1 MNENIEFLNYILE
14 NAQMGTNTISQIIDI
29 VKDIDIS
36 RQLKLQL
43 NEYNAI
49 YDSAKQ
55 KIQQFHGEIKDIGT
69 LTKISTYI
77 MININTLTNKTSS
90 HIAEMLIQG
99 SSMGIIDI
107 TKNLKKYKDAD
118 DDMIALGHRL
128 LEFEQNNIEKL
139 KLFL

>member
-29 VKDIDIS
+29 VKDIDIGS
-36 RQLKLQL
+36 QLKLQL

-107 TKNLKKYKDAD
+107 TKNLKKYKDANED
-118 DDMIALGHRL
+118 IIALGNRL